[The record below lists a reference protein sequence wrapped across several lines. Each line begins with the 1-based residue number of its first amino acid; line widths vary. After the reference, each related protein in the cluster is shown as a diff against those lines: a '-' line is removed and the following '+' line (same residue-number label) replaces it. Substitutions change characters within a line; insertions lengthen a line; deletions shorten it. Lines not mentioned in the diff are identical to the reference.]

1 MKNELKQAALEY
13 YQLGFS
19 IIPVGSDKKP
29 LISWK
34 KFQGERATP
43 QQIEAWFKQFPHMNL
58 GMVTGAISG
67 VVVID
72 IEKGGDS
79 NYPATITSRTGG
91 GGYHLFYKHPGIS
104 VKNSVKDLAPL
115 TDVRGDGGYVVLP
128 PSTHQSGNQYEW
140 AISPKDG
147 EFADLPMGLL
157 NKIRLDD
164 TPATNWKEL
173 SRTLVSKGGRNMTA
187 AKFAGKIL
195 HDLSPDL
202 WETIGWNG
210 LMDWN
215 GNYAVPSLPKK
226 ELRNVFDSIKRIEL
240 KRRAKKSE
248 GSEDV
253 SQVEKLVD
261 LALENSA
268 VTLFRD
274 EMGSPYARIEVEE
287 HAEIWRCDRRQFS
300 LWLGRAYRE
309 QTGKS
314 PSSNAVSSALDT
326 IEGEAIFRGKEF
338 PLYNRVAFKD
348 GDTIWYDLA
357 DPEWRAVKITKE
369 GYSVERDVPIL
380 FRRYAHLS
388 EQVIPEEGGEVKD
401 LLKYVNITSPDQQLL
416 FMVYLVS
423 CFIPGFPHPI
433 PYVYGPQGSAKST
446 ISLIARKLVD
456 PSKLEVLS
464 MPKSPEELTQQLSHN
479 YFLFYDNVS
488 YISSEISDLLCRAIT
503 GSGFSKRRLYTDEDD
518 VIFSILANVGIN
530 GINLSA
536 AQPDLLERSL
546 LLELESITSSNRRE
560 GGKLI
565 SEFMAERA
573 KILGAIF
580 RTLTKAL
587 TIKPDIEVAHLPRM
601 ADFTLYGCAIAE
613 ALGYSREKF
622 LEAYNRNIE
631 SQNEEALESHIV
643 ATMIVSFMEDKD
655 AWKGTASEL
664 LQAIHNLVPMEDLQ
678 DKGLPKKASV
688 LSRQINTLKSTLR
701 SAGLKIY
708 NHREVKRRVIV
719 IEKASPLEVASSLDV
734 ESTTMTAY
742 PDA

>member
-1 MKNELKQAALEY
+1 
-13 YQLGFS
+13 
-19 IIPVGSDKKP
+19 
-29 LISWK
+29 
-34 KFQGERATP
+34 
-43 QQIEAWFKQFPHMNL
+43 
-58 GMVTGAISG
+58 
-67 VVVID
+67 
-72 IEKGGDS
+72 
-79 NYPATITSRTGG
+79 
-91 GGYHLFYKHPGIS
+91 
-104 VKNSVKDLAPL
+104 
-115 TDVRGDGGYVVLP
+115 
-128 PSTHQSGNQYEW
+128 
-140 AISPKDG
+140 
-147 EFADLPMGLL
+147 
-157 NKIRLDD
+157 
-164 TPATNWKEL
+164 
-173 SRTLVSKGGRNMTA
+173 
-187 AKFAGKIL
+187 
-195 HDLSPDL
+195 
-202 WETIGWNG
+202 
-210 LMDWN
+210 
-215 GNYAVPSLPKK
+215 
-226 ELRNVFDSIKRIEL
+226 
-240 KRRAKKSE
+240 
-248 GSEDV
+248 
-253 SQVEKLVD
+253 
-261 LALENSA
+261 
-268 VTLFRD
+268 
-274 EMGSPYARIEVEE
+274 
-287 HAEIWRCDRRQFS
+287 
-300 LWLGRAYRE
+300 
-309 QTGKS
+309 
-314 PSSNAVSSALDT
+314 
-326 IEGEAIFRGKEF
+326 
-338 PLYNRVAFKD
+338 
-348 GDTIWYDLA
+348 
-357 DPEWRAVKITKE
+357 
-369 GYSVERDVPIL
+369 
-380 FRRYAHLS
+380 
-388 EQVIPEEGGEVKD
+388 
-401 LLKYVNITSPDQQLL
+401 
-416 FMVYLVS
+416 MVYLVS